1 MVKTSRI
8 FSVCVANKV
17 NKEEQCQQCFISI
30 SPEIIMLVVS
40 VMSVIGIPP
49 SSRIRGST
57 IGDTRHYPKM
67 ILENNVT
74 EVYRPV

>member
-8 FSVCVANKV
+8 FSVSVANKV

-40 VMSVIGIPP
+40 VMSVTGHV
-49 SSRIRGST
+49 RTDEVLLAGSA
-57 IGDTRHYPKM
+57 RK
-67 ILENNVT
+67 L
-74 EVYRPV
+74 